1 MKQRISIAPVALAL
15 AGCAAGQAVAPV
27 DNSPANPTA
36 VVETVVTNGGIMGMF
51 PFESTQKLYVR
62 STMRRDDHSIKG
74 TGTFS
79 GFLVNSVVGGADST
93 ITRLDNDRLW
103 MLDHRKKEYRE
114 CPAHGCPVK
123 SAGEKPGAP
132 EERQRS
138 EPKQQTEEG
147 CTVRVASSN
156 FDVKSTG
163 QKKSING
170 FDTSQYQAAWVLK
183 LQDPQKR
190 TTTSTVSFD
199 VWTTPLNA
207 QMREALAVEQSY
219 SRAYVGSQPRAHA
232 PSAGDRAQVMP
243 PEVTKLMLGYLSS
256 LSGADRAAIAN
267 AGKQLA
273 KIQGHP
279 ILTHIEWRL
288 DGNAC
293 GARDNDS
300 AGGAQPNMTA
310 VLANMGS
317 LFGKK
322 EDKGGATAK
331 PILDF
336 TVEVKAL
343 KVEPVRDGV
352 FAVPSGYK
360 RSN

>member
-1 MKQRISIAPVALAL
+1 MRQRISIAVMACALA
-15 AGCAAGQAVAPV
+15 ACAAEQAVAPV

-51 PFESTQKLYVR
+51 PFEATEKLYVR
-62 STMRRDDHSIKG
+62 SNMRRDDHSMKG

-79 GFLVNSVVGGADST
+79 GYLVNSVVGGADST

-103 MLDHRKKEYRE
+103 MLNHRKKEYRE
-114 CPAHGCPVK
+114 CPAHGCPRTT
-123 SAGEKPGAP
+123 EDKPSSP
-132 EERQRS
+132 EQQQKS
-138 EPKQQTEEG
+138 EPKQKTEEG
-147 CTVRVASSN
+147 CTVRIASSH

-170 FDTSQYQAAWVLK
+170 FDTSEYQAAWVLK

-190 TTTSTVSFD
+190 STTSTLSFD

-207 QMREALAVEQSY
+207 QMREALAVEQTY
-219 SRAYVGSQPRAHA
+219 GRAYVASQPRAHT
-232 PSAGDRAQVMP
+232 PSSRDRAQVMP
-243 PEVTKLMLGYLSS
+243 PEVTKLMLGYLAS
-256 LSGADRAAIAN
+256 LSPADRAAITN

-279 ILTHIEWRL
+279 ILTHIEWRV

-293 GARDNDS
+293 GAKDSDS
-300 AGGAQPNMTA
+300 AGGAQPSASAM
-310 VLANMGS
+310 LANVTSM
-317 LFGKK
+317 FGKK
-322 EDKGGATAK
+322 DDAGAASAK
-331 PILDF
+331 PVLDF

-343 KVEPVRDGV
+343 KVEPVRDSV

-360 RSN
+360 RAN

>member
-1 MKQRISIAPVALAL
+1 MKQRISIAAVAAAL
-15 AGCAAGQAVAPV
+15 AGCAAQQVQAPV

-36 VVETVVTNGGIMGMF
+36 VVETLVTNGGIMGMF
-51 PFESTQKLYVR
+51 PFEANEKLYVR
-62 STMRRDDHSIKG
+62 SNMRRDDHSIKG

-79 GFLVNSVVGGADST
+79 GFLVNSAVGGADST
-93 ITRLDNDRLW
+93 ITRLDSDRRW
-103 MLDHRKKEYRE
+103 MLNHRKKEYRE

-123 SAGEKPGAP
+123 GAEEKPSAP
-132 EERQRS
+132 EENRKP

-147 CTVRVASSN
+147 CTVRIASSS
-156 FDVKSTG
+156 FDVNSTG

-183 LQDPQKR
+183 LQDAQKR
-190 TTTSTVSFD
+190 TTTSTLAFD

-207 QMREALAVEQSY
+207 QMREALGVEHTY
-219 SRAYVGSQPRAHA
+219 GRAYVASQPRAHLPA
-232 PSAGDRAQVMP
+232 AGDRAQVMP
-243 PEVTKLMLGYLSS
+243 PEVTQLMLGYLSS
-256 LSGADRAAIAN
+256 LTPADRAAIAN

-279 ILTHIEWRL
+279 ILTHIEWRV

-293 GARDNDS
+293 GAKESDS

-310 VLANMGS
+310 VLANMSS

-322 EDKGGATAK
+322 DDKGAATAK

-343 KVEPVRDGV
+343 KVEPVRDSV
-352 FAVPSGYK
+352 FAVPGGYK

>member
-1 MKQRISIAPVALAL
+1 MKQRISLAAGACTL
-15 AGCAAGQAVAPV
+15 AACAAQQAVAPV
-27 DNSPANPTA
+27 DDSPANSTA

-51 PFESTQKLYVR
+51 PFEATEKLYVR
-62 STMRRDDHSIKG
+62 SNMRRDDHSIKG

-79 GFLVNSVVGGADST
+79 GYLVSSVVGGADST

-103 MLDHRKKEYRE
+103 MLSHRKKEYRE
-114 CPAHGCPVK
+114 CPAHGCPVR
-123 SAGEKPGAP
+123 SAEEKRSAP
-132 EERQRS
+132 EQQQKP
-138 EPKQQTEEG
+138 EPKQQAEEG
-147 CTVRVASSN
+147 CTVRIASSN

-190 TTTSTVSFD
+190 TSTSTLAFD

-207 QMREALAVEQSY
+207 QMREALGVEQTFG
-219 SRAYVGSQPRAHA
+219 RAYVASQPRAHA
-232 PSAGDRAQVMP
+232 PAAGDRAQVMP
-243 PEVTKLMLGYLSS
+243 PEVTKLMLGYLAS
-256 LSGADRAAIAN
+256 LTPADRAAIAN

-288 DGNAC
+288 EGNAC
-293 GARDNDS
+293 GAKESDS
-300 AGGAQPNMTA
+300 AGGGQPGMTA
-310 VLANMGS
+310 VLANVGS

-322 EDKGGATAK
+322 DDKGAATAK

-343 KVEPVRDGV
+343 KVEPVRDSM
-352 FAVPSGYK
+352 FAVPTGYK

>member
-1 MKQRISIAPVALAL
+1 MKQRISIAAVAAAL
-15 AGCAAGQAVAPV
+15 GACAAEQTVAPV
-27 DNSPANPTA
+27 DNSPANSTA

-51 PFESTQKLYVR
+51 PFEATEKLYVR
-62 STMRRDDHSIKG
+62 ANMRRDDHSMKG
-74 TGTFS
+74 TGMFS

-93 ITRLDNDRLW
+93 ITRLDNDRRW
-103 MLDHRKKEYRE
+103 MLNHRKKEYRE
-114 CPAHGCPVK
+114 CPAHGCPTARADEQR
-123 SAGEKPGAP
+123 SAP
-132 EERQRS
+132 EERQKP

-147 CTVRVASSN
+147 CTVRIASSN

-190 TTTSTVSFD
+190 TTTSTLAFD

-207 QMREALAVEQSY
+207 QMREALGVEQTY
-219 SRAYVGSQPRAHA
+219 SRAYVASQPRAHA
-232 PSAGDRAQVMP
+232 PTAGDRAQVMP
-243 PEVTKLMLGYLSS
+243 PEVTRLMLGYLSS
-256 LSGADRAAIAN
+256 LTPADRAAITN

-279 ILTHIEWRL
+279 ILTHIEWRV

-293 GARDNDS
+293 GAKDS
-300 AGGAQPNMTA
+300 DTAGGAQPNMTA
-310 VLANMGS
+310 VLANVGN
-317 LFGKK
+317 LFGKREEK
-322 EDKGGATAK
+322 SGTGSK

-343 KVEPVRDGV
+343 KVEPVRDSA

-360 RSN
+360 RAN

>member
-1 MKQRISIAPVALAL
+1 MKQRISIAAVALAL
-15 AGCAAGQAVAPV
+15 AACAAGQAVAPV
-27 DNSPANPTA
+27 DNSPSNPTA

-51 PFESTQKLYVR
+51 PFEATEKLYVR
-62 STMRRDDHSIKG
+62 SNMRRDDHSIKG

-79 GFLVNSVVGGADST
+79 GFLVSSMVGGADST

-123 SAGEKPGAP
+123 SAGDKPSAP

-138 EPKQQTEEG
+138 EPKQQTDEG
-147 CTVRVASSN
+147 CTVRVASSS

-170 FDTSQYQAAWVLK
+170 FDTGRYQAAWVLK

-190 TTTSTVSFD
+190 TTTSTLAFD
-199 VWTTPLNA
+199 VWTTPLSA
-207 QMREALAVEQSY
+207 QMREALGVEQAY
-219 SRAYVGSQPRAHA
+219 SRAYGASRTRAHA
-232 PSAGDRAQVMP
+232 PAAGDRAQVMP
-243 PEVTKLMLGYLSS
+243 PEVTRLMLGYLSS
-256 LSGADRAAIAN
+256 LSPADRAAISN

-288 DGNAC
+288 EGNAC
-293 GARDNDS
+293 GAKDSDS
-300 AGGAQPNMTA
+300 AAGTQPSMTA

-317 LFGKK
+317 LFGRKD
-322 EDKGGATAK
+322 DKGGASAK
-331 PILDF
+331 PILEF

-343 KVEPVRDGV
+343 KVEPVRDSA
-352 FAVPSGYK
+352 FAVPGGYK

>member
-1 MKQRISIAPVALAL
+1 MKQRISIAAIASALA
-15 AGCAAGQAVAPV
+15 ACAAEQAVAPV

-51 PFESTQKLYVR
+51 PFEATEKLYLR
-62 STMRRDDHSIKG
+62 SNMRRDDHSIKG

-93 ITRLDNDRLW
+93 ITRLDSDRLW
-103 MLDHRKKEYRE
+103 MLNHRKKEYRE
-114 CPAHGCPVK
+114 CPAHGCPR
-123 SAGEKPGAP
+123 SAEEKPSAR
-132 EERQRS
+132 EENRKS
-138 EPKQQTEEG
+138 EPKQQAEEG
-147 CTVRVASSN
+147 CTVRIASST

-170 FDTSQYQAAWVLK
+170 FETSQHQAAWVLK

-190 TTTSTVSFD
+190 TTTSTLSFD
-199 VWTTPLNA
+199 VWTTPLSA
-207 QMREALAVEQSY
+207 QMREALGVEHSY
-219 SRAYVGSQPRAHA
+219 SRAYVASQPRAH
-232 PSAGDRAQVMP
+232 PPIAGDRAQVMP
-243 PEVTKLMLGYLSS
+243 PEVTQLMLGYLSS
-256 LSGADRAAIAN
+256 LTPADRAAITN

-279 ILTHIEWRL
+279 ILTHIEWRV

-293 GARDNDS
+293 GAKESDS

-310 VLANMGS
+310 VLANVSSM
-317 LFGKK
+317 FGRRD
-322 EDKGGATAK
+322 DKGATTAK

-343 KVEPVRDGV
+343 KVEPVRDSA
-352 FAVPSGYK
+352 FAVPSGYQ

>member
-1 MKQRISIAPVALAL
+1 MRI
-15 AGCAAGQAVAPV
+15 
-27 DNSPANPTA
+27 
-36 VVETVVTNGGIMGMF
+36 
-51 PFESTQKLYVR
+51 
-62 STMRRDDHSIKG
+62 
-74 TGTFS
+74 
-79 GFLVNSVVGGADST
+79 
-93 ITRLDNDRLW
+93 
-103 MLDHRKKEYRE
+103 
-114 CPAHGCPVK
+114 
-123 SAGEKPGAP
+123 
-132 EERQRS
+132 
-138 EPKQQTEEG
+138 
-147 CTVRVASSN
+147 ASST

-163 QKKSING
+163 QKKSINS

-183 LQDPQKR
+183 LQDAQKR
-190 TTTSTVSFD
+190 TTTSTLVFD

-207 QMREALAVEQSY
+207 QMREALGVEHTY
-219 SRAYVGSQPRAHA
+219 SRAYVASQPRAHA
-232 PSAGDRAQVMP
+232 PALGDRAQVMP

-256 LSGADRAAIAN
+256 LTPADRAAITN

-279 ILTHIEWRL
+279 ILTHIEWRV

-293 GARDNDS
+293 GAKESDP

-310 VLANMGS
+310 VLANMS
-317 LFGKK
+317 SMFGKK
-322 EDKGGATAK
+322 DDKGASIAK

-343 KVEPVRDGV
+343 KVEPVRDSA